1 MELYLNKLFV
11 IINQQR
17 ERKNRK
23 HQTIFLPKPNYST
36 INNLQRYLYNKSITK
51 SPNLKSRKKP
61 KEKIYVPKEK
71 EFIKGMILNNF
82 NVSSLKYT
90 PLNPFMIECFNNLEY
105 LSLKYNLIRNLHFIK
120 YLPNLYYL
128 DASNNPLEDIEIL
141 NIKNVF
147 GYLKL
152 SLESFNEKQILN
164 INGLC
169 CGILELHLYDESLMT
184 IFKNNN
190 PFICLFNDKINYFY
204 DKVLADEDKVTRKA
218 RRYSFKSRK
227 MLIDKFIF
235 GKENKGKQNGNNEN
249 KENNK
254 GKEEK
259 EVIFNEKKLEDNN
272 KNKRRIK
279 RANSIKLKYN
289 FINCYIYGF
298 KPIRTLK
305 EIKESRDIEDKTKNK
320 GLLKIKNF
328 FDEYN
333 DKLITICNNCNT
345 RDRNAKV
352 PVKTK
357 YLKTYKNYL
366 LLEKKKLILLN
377 DIYQEISVF
386 NEDKKSDKFFIYK
399 KEYTN
404 VNPYFDNIEVLQL
417 KDYVKLIDGNPSI
430 ALIVLIVL
438 LFYCIGIISNLMMYT
453 LIKHLLVK
461 YYKYFYLNKLPKFE
475 NENTN
480 YHFLSFYFDNYEN
493 IKEKFNSS
501 DIKDKKTLDILNIL
515 EMKKIIL
522 KSNVLF
528 SQKRC
533 YNNFDIYDQDR
544 FIEQI
549 KLLVLLNIK
558 EEVLI
563 LLNYLYDFIIYD
575 NIEKLLINEGYPNE
589 YSCIIKLKEILEKN
603 KSSLNEA
610 DICERKYQKN
620 QIERLYNKFYFK
632 LYKVE
637 EIKNSKFDFKFN
649 KKKNDAK
656 IITNNE
662 DDDYKNIEDIDD
674 INKYLVINSKN
685 DTEYHRYYQTIT
697 SGQIFKNIK
706 ISNSFKTPPSIKS
719 CANHYNYLNFK
730 KYLNSK
736 AEINNK
742 DISNL
747 TNKLKSRNIRD
758 IINSERITKNK
769 GNTNLLLKISSNLK
783 LLNKNKKL
791 SNTKLLFKNKY
802 NEINNRFK
810 QVSKDS
816 NILMFKTFSNN
827 MAPRATIEKKLSEK
841 EIKVKSYSSNKHK
854 DKINRINNIEDL
866 FDLINEK
873 NKKIYIRNIAK
884 SGSLRNAERI
894 YSKKRKDFFF
904 TLNNDNYINDRGFRR
919 DKKFNSKDGS
929 IITDYNAIPSLN
941 IKKYNQKEMSRIILN
956 YKIKKNKVYSK
967 TIDKNV

>member
-1 MELYLNKLFV
+1 MELYLYKLFV

-17 ERKNRK
+17 ERKNQK
-23 HQTIFLPKPNYST
+23 HLAIFVPKPIYSK
-36 INNLQRYLYNKSITK
+36 INNLQTYLYNKTTNK

-61 KEKIYVPKEK
+61 KERINEPKVK
-71 EFIKGMILNNF
+71 EYIKGMILNKF
-82 NVSSLKYT
+82 NISSLKYT

-120 YLPNLYYL
+120 YLPNLFYL

-169 CGILELHLYDESLMT
+169 CGILELYLYDESLLT

-235 GKENKGKQNGNNEN
+235 GRENNDKQKGNNGNKQNN
-249 KENNK
+249 KE
-254 GKEEK
+254 KEE
-259 EVIFNEKKLEDNN
+259 IFNEKYSKDNN
-272 KNKRRIK
+272 KNKRKIK

-289 FINCYIYGF
+289 FINCYVYGF
-298 KPIRTLK
+298 KPIKTLK

-333 DKLITICNNCNT
+333 GKLITICNNCNT

-352 PVKTK
+352 PVKAK
-357 YLKTYKNYL
+357 YLKTYKIYL

-377 DIYQEISVF
+377 DIYQKLSIF

-399 KEYTN
+399 KEYMN
-404 VNPYFDNIEVLQL
+404 VNPYIDSIEMLQL
-417 KDYVKLIDGNPSI
+417 KDYVKLIDSNPSI

-480 YHFLSFYFDNYEN
+480 YHFLSYYFDNYEN
-493 IKEKFNSS
+493 IKEKFNST
-501 DIKDKKTLDILNIL
+501 DIKDKKTLDILSIL
-515 EMKKIIL
+515 EMKKLIL

-533 YNNFDIYDQDR
+533 YKNFDIYDQDR

-589 YSCIIKLKEILEKN
+589 YSCIVKLKEILEKN
-603 KSSLNEA
+603 KSSLNEI

-637 EIKNSKFDFKFN
+637 EIKNSKFNFKFN
-649 KKKNDAK
+649 KKKNDIK
-656 IITNNE
+656 IITNN
-662 DDDYKNIEDIDD
+662 DNDDYKNIEDIDD
-674 INKYLVINSKN
+674 VNKYLIIYNKN
-685 DTEYHRYYQTIT
+685 DTEHIQYYETIT
-697 SGQIFKNIK
+697 NGQIFKNIK
-706 ISNSFKTPPSIKS
+706 ISNSFKSPPSIKS
-719 CANHYNYLNFK
+719 CANNYYYLNFK
-730 KYLNSK
+730 KYLNEK
-736 AEINNK
+736 NENNNK

-747 TNKLKSRNIRD
+747 TNKLKSKNIKD
-758 IINSERITKNK
+758 IINSEKINKNK
-769 GNTNLLLKISSNLK
+769 NLLLKISNNLK
-783 LLNKNKKL
+783 LNKNKKL

-802 NEINNRFK
+802 NEINKRFK
-810 QVSKDS
+810 KVSKET
-816 NILMFKTFSNN
+816 NTLMLKTFSNN
-827 MAPRATIEKKLSEK
+827 MAKRTDFFEKKLSEK
-841 EIKVKSYSSNKHK
+841 NLNEKSYSSNKHN
-854 DKINRINNIEDL
+854 DKITTINNIEDW
-866 FDLINEK
+866 FDLINER

-884 SGSLRNAERI
+884 SSSLRNAERI

-904 TLNNDNYINDRGFRR
+904 TLNNDNYINDRRFRR
-919 DKKFNSKDGS
+919 DKKFNSKNAN
-929 IITDYNAIPSLN
+929 INPDYNSIPSLN

>member
-1 MELYLNKLFV
+1 MELYLYKLFV

-17 ERKNRK
+17 ERKNQK
-23 HQTIFLPKPNYST
+23 HLAIFVPKPIYSK
-36 INNLQRYLYNKSITK
+36 INNLQTYLYNKTTNK

-61 KEKIYVPKEK
+61 KERINEPKVK
-71 EFIKGMILNNF
+71 EYIKGMILNKF
-82 NVSSLKYT
+82 NISSLKYT

-120 YLPNLYYL
+120 YLPNLFYL

-169 CGILELHLYDESLMT
+169 CGILELYLYDESLLT

-235 GKENKGKQNGNNEN
+235 GRENNDKQKGNNGNKQNK
-249 KENNK
+249 KE
-254 GKEEK
+254 KEE
-259 EVIFNEKKLEDNN
+259 IFNEKYSKDNN
-272 KNKRRIK
+272 KNKRKIK

-289 FINCYIYGF
+289 FINCYVYGF
-298 KPIRTLK
+298 KPIKTLK

-333 DKLITICNNCNT
+333 GKLITICNNCNT

-352 PVKTK
+352 PVKAK
-357 YLKTYKNYL
+357 YLKTYKIYL

-377 DIYQEISVF
+377 DIYQKLSIF

-399 KEYTN
+399 KEYMN
-404 VNPYFDNIEVLQL
+404 VNPYIDSIEMLQL
-417 KDYVKLIDGNPSI
+417 KDYVKLIDSNPSI

-480 YHFLSFYFDNYEN
+480 YHFLSYYFDNYEN
-493 IKEKFNSS
+493 IKEKFNST
-501 DIKDKKTLDILNIL
+501 DIKDKKTLDILSIL
-515 EMKKIIL
+515 EMKKLIL

-533 YNNFDIYDQDR
+533 YKNFDIYDQDR

-589 YSCIIKLKEILEKN
+589 YSCIVKLKEILEKN
-603 KSSLNEA
+603 KSSLNEI

-637 EIKNSKFDFKFN
+637 EIKNSKFNFKFN
-649 KKKNDAK
+649 KKKNDIK
-656 IITNNE
+656 IITNN
-662 DDDYKNIEDIDD
+662 DNDDYKNIEDIDD
-674 INKYLVINSKN
+674 VNKYLIINNKN
-685 DTEYHRYYQTIT
+685 DTEHIQYYETIT
-697 SGQIFKNIK
+697 NGQIFKNIK
-706 ISNSFKTPPSIKS
+706 ISNSFKSPPSIKS
-719 CANHYNYLNFK
+719 CANHYYYLNFK
-730 KYLNSK
+730 KYLNEK
-736 AEINNK
+736 NENNNK

-747 TNKLKSRNIRD
+747 TNKLKSKNIKD
-758 IINSERITKNK
+758 IINSEKITKNK
-769 GNTNLLLKISSNLK
+769 NLLLKISNNLK
-783 LLNKNKKL
+783 LNKNKKL

-802 NEINNRFK
+802 NEINKRFK
-810 QVSKDS
+810 KVSKET
-816 NILMFKTFSNN
+816 NTLMLKTFSNN
-827 MAPRATIEKKLSEK
+827 MAKRTDFFEKKLSEK
-841 EIKVKSYSSNKHK
+841 NLNEKSYSSNKHK
-854 DKINRINNIEDL
+854 DKINTINNIEDW
-866 FDLINEK
+866 FDLINER

-884 SGSLRNAERI
+884 SSSLRNAERI

-904 TLNNDNYINDRGFRR
+904 TLNNDNYINDRRFRR
-919 DKKFNSKDGS
+919 DKKFNSKNAN
-929 IITDYNAIPSLN
+929 INPDYNSIPSLN

>member
-11 IINQQR
+11 IINQRR

-36 INNLQRYLYNKSITK
+36 INNLQTYFYNKSTTK

-71 EFIKGMILNNF
+71 GYIKGMILNKF
-82 NVSSLKYT
+82 NISSLKYT
-90 PLNPFMIECFNNLEY
+90 PLNPFITECFNNLEY

-128 DASNNPLEDIEIL
+128 DASNNPLEDIEIF

-164 INGLC
+164 INGLY
-169 CGILELHLYDESLMT
+169 CGILELYLYDESLMT
-184 IFKNNN
+184 MFKNNN
-190 PFICLFNDKINYFY
+190 PLICLFNGKINYFY
-204 DKVLADEDKVTRKA
+204 DKVLQDEDKVIRKA

-227 MLIDKFIF
+227 KLIDKFIF
-235 GKENKGKQNGNNEN
+235 GRENKGKQKGNNGNEDNN
-249 KENNK
+249 KE
-254 GKEEK
+254 KEE
-259 EVIFNEKKLEDNN
+259 IFNEKKSEVNNNN
-272 KNKRRIK
+272 KNRIK
-279 RANSIKLKYN
+279 RSNSIKLKYN
-289 FINCYIYGF
+289 FINCYVYGF
-298 KPIRTLK
+298 KPIKTLK
-305 EIKESRDIEDKTKNK
+305 EIKESRDIEDKTRNK

-345 RDRNAKV
+345 RDRNSKV

-357 YLKTYKNYL
+357 YLKNYKNYL
-366 LLEKKKLILLN
+366 LLEKNKLILLN
-377 DIYQEISVF
+377 DIYQKISIF

-404 VNPYFDNIEVLQL
+404 VNPYVDNIEILQL

-438 LFYCIGIISNLMMYT
+438 LFYCIGIISNLMMHT

-475 NENTN
+475 NENSN
-480 YHFLSFYFDNYEN
+480 YHFLSYYYNSYEN

-501 DIKDKKTLDILNIL
+501 NIKDKKTLEILNIL

-522 KSNVLF
+522 KSNELF

-533 YNNFDIYDQDR
+533 YKNFDIYDKDR

-549 KLLVLLNIK
+549 KLLVLLNIR

-603 KSSLNEA
+603 KSNLNEV
-610 DICERKYQKN
+610 DICEKKYQKN

-632 LYKVE
+632 LNKVE
-637 EIKNSKFDFKFN
+637 EIKNSKFDFKSN
-649 KKKNDAK
+649 KKKNGAK
-656 IITNNE
+656 FITNSENE
-662 DDDYKNIEDIDD
+662 DYKNIEDIDD
-674 INKYLVINSKN
+674 VYKYLIINSKN
-685 DTEYHRYYQTIT
+685 DTEYIPYYQTIT
-697 SGQIFKNIK
+697 NGQIFKNIK

-719 CANHYNYLNFK
+719 YVNHYNYFNFK
-730 KYLNSK
+730 KFLNSK
-736 AEINNK
+736 AENNNK

-747 TNKLKSRNIRD
+747 TNKMKSRNIRD
-758 IINSERITKNK
+758 IIYSDQVIKNK
-769 GNTNLLLKISSNLK
+769 DNPNLLLRISKNLK
-783 LLNKNKKL
+783 LKKNKKICN
-791 SNTKLLFKNKY
+791 SKLLFKNKY
-802 NEINNRFK
+802 NEINKFK

-816 NILMFKTFSNN
+816 NNLMLKTFSNN
-827 MAPRATIEKKLSEK
+827 MTTRPAAIEKKISEK
-841 EIKVKSYSSNKHK
+841 DLNEKSYSSKKHK
-854 DKINRINNIEDL
+854 DKITRINNIEDL
-866 FDLINEK
+866 FDLINER

-884 SGSLRNAERI
+884 SSSLRNAERI

-904 TLNNDNYINDRGFRR
+904 TLNNDNYINDRG
-919 DKKFNSKDGS
+919 
-929 IITDYNAIPSLN
+929 
-941 IKKYNQKEMSRIILN
+941 
-956 YKIKKNKVYSK
+956 
-967 TIDKNV
+967 

>member
-1 MELYLNKLFV
+1 MELYLYKLFV

-17 ERKNRK
+17 ERKNQK
-23 HQTIFLPKPNYST
+23 HLAIFVPKPIYSK
-36 INNLQRYLYNKSITK
+36 INNLQTYLYNKTTNK

-61 KEKIYVPKEK
+61 KERINEPKVK
-71 EFIKGMILNNF
+71 EYIKGMILNKF
-82 NVSSLKYT
+82 NISSLKYT

-120 YLPNLYYL
+120 YLPNLFYL

-169 CGILELHLYDESLMT
+169 CGILELYLYDESLLT

-235 GKENKGKQNGNNEN
+235 GRENNDKQKGNNGNKQNK
-249 KENNK
+249 KE
-254 GKEEK
+254 KEE
-259 EVIFNEKKLEDNN
+259 IFNEKYSKDNN
-272 KNKRRIK
+272 KNKRKIK

-289 FINCYIYGF
+289 FINCYVYGF
-298 KPIRTLK
+298 KPIKTLK

-333 DKLITICNNCNT
+333 GKLITICNNCNT

-352 PVKTK
+352 PVKAK
-357 YLKTYKNYL
+357 YLKTYKIYL

-377 DIYQEISVF
+377 DIYQKLSIF

-399 KEYTN
+399 KEYMN
-404 VNPYFDNIEVLQL
+404 VNPYIDNIEMLQL
-417 KDYVKLIDGNPSI
+417 KDYVKLIDSNPSI

-480 YHFLSFYFDNYEN
+480 YHFLSYYFDNYEN
-493 IKEKFNSS
+493 IKEKFNST
-501 DIKDKKTLDILNIL
+501 DIKDKKTLDILSIL
-515 EMKKIIL
+515 EMKKLIL

-533 YNNFDIYDQDR
+533 YKNFDIYDQDR

-589 YSCIIKLKEILEKN
+589 YSCIVKLKEILEKN
-603 KSSLNEA
+603 KSSLNEI

-649 KKKNDAK
+649 KKKNDIK
-656 IITNNE
+656 IITNN
-662 DDDYKNIEDIDD
+662 DNDDYKNIEDIDD
-674 INKYLVINSKN
+674 VNKYLIINNKN
-685 DTEYHRYYQTIT
+685 DTEHIQYYETIT
-697 SGQIFKNIK
+697 NGQIFKNIK
-706 ISNSFKTPPSIKS
+706 ISNSFKSPPSIKS
-719 CANHYNYLNFK
+719 CANHYYYLNFK
-730 KYLNSK
+730 KYLNEK
-736 AEINNK
+736 NENNNK

-747 TNKLKSRNIRD
+747 TNKLKSKNIKD
-758 IINSERITKNK
+758 IINSEKITKNK
-769 GNTNLLLKISSNLK
+769 NLLLKISNNLK
-783 LLNKNKKL
+783 LNKNKKL

-802 NEINNRFK
+802 NEINKRFK
-810 QVSKDS
+810 KVSKET
-816 NILMFKTFSNN
+816 NTLMLKTFSNN
-827 MAPRATIEKKLSEK
+827 MAKRTDFFEKKLSEK
-841 EIKVKSYSSNKHK
+841 NLNEKSYSSNKHK
-854 DKINRINNIEDL
+854 DKITTINNIEDW
-866 FDLINEK
+866 FDLINER

-884 SGSLRNAERI
+884 SSSLRNAERI

-904 TLNNDNYINDRGFRR
+904 TLNNDNYINDRRFRR
-919 DKKFNSKDGS
+919 DKKFNSKNAN
-929 IITDYNAIPSLN
+929 INPDYNSIPSLN

>member
-1 MELYLNKLFV
+1 MELYLYKLFV

-17 ERKNRK
+17 ERKNQK
-23 HQTIFLPKPNYST
+23 HLAIFVPKPIYSK
-36 INNLQRYLYNKSITK
+36 INNLQTYLYNKTTNK

-61 KEKIYVPKEK
+61 KERINEPKVK
-71 EFIKGMILNNF
+71 EYIKGMILNKF
-82 NVSSLKYT
+82 NISSLKYT

-120 YLPNLYYL
+120 YLPNLFYL

-169 CGILELHLYDESLMT
+169 CGILELYLYDESLLT

-235 GKENKGKQNGNNEN
+235 GRENNDKQKGNNGNKQNK
-249 KENNK
+249 KE
-254 GKEEK
+254 KEE
-259 EVIFNEKKLEDNN
+259 IFNEKYSKDNN
-272 KNKRRIK
+272 KNKRKIK

-289 FINCYIYGF
+289 FINCYVYGF
-298 KPIRTLK
+298 KPIKTLK

-333 DKLITICNNCNT
+333 GKLITICNNCNT

-352 PVKTK
+352 PVKAK
-357 YLKTYKNYL
+357 YLKTYKIYL

-377 DIYQEISVF
+377 DIYQKLSIF

-399 KEYTN
+399 KEYMN
-404 VNPYFDNIEVLQL
+404 VNPYIDNIEMLQL
-417 KDYVKLIDGNPSI
+417 KDYVKLIDSNPSI

-480 YHFLSFYFDNYEN
+480 YHFLSYYFDNYEN
-493 IKEKFNSS
+493 IKEKFNST
-501 DIKDKKTLDILNIL
+501 DIKDKKTLDILSIL
-515 EMKKIIL
+515 EMKKLIL

-533 YNNFDIYDQDR
+533 YKNFDIYDQDR

-589 YSCIIKLKEILEKN
+589 YSCIVKLKEILEKN
-603 KSSLNEA
+603 KSSLNEI

-649 KKKNDAK
+649 KKKNDIK
-656 IITNNE
+656 IITNN
-662 DDDYKNIEDIDD
+662 DNDDYKNIEDIDD
-674 INKYLVINSKN
+674 VNKYLIINNKN
-685 DTEYHRYYQTIT
+685 DTEHIQYYETIT
-697 SGQIFKNIK
+697 NGQIFKNIK
-706 ISNSFKTPPSIKS
+706 ISNSFKSPPSIKS
-719 CANHYNYLNFK
+719 CANHYYYLNFK
-730 KYLNSK
+730 KYLNEK
-736 AEINNK
+736 NENNNK

-747 TNKLKSRNIRD
+747 TNKLKSKNIKD
-758 IINSERITKNK
+758 IINSEKITKNK
-769 GNTNLLLKISSNLK
+769 NLLLKISNNLK
-783 LLNKNKKL
+783 LNKNKKL

-802 NEINNRFK
+802 NEINKRFK
-810 QVSKDS
+810 KVSKET
-816 NILMFKTFSNN
+816 NTLMLKTFSNN
-827 MAPRATIEKKLSEK
+827 MAKRTDFFEKKLSEK
-841 EIKVKSYSSNKHK
+841 NLNEKSYSSNKHK
-854 DKINRINNIEDL
+854 DKITTINNIEDW
-866 FDLINEK
+866 FDLINER

-884 SGSLRNAERI
+884 SSSLRNAERI

-904 TLNNDNYINDRGFRR
+904 TLNNDNYINDRRFRR
-919 DKKFNSKDGS
+919 DKKFNSKNAN
-929 IITDYNAIPSLN
+929 INADYNSIPSLN

>member
-1 MELYLNKLFV
+1 MELYLYKLFV

-17 ERKNRK
+17 ERKNQK
-23 HQTIFLPKPNYST
+23 HLAIFVPKPIYSK
-36 INNLQRYLYNKSITK
+36 INNLQTYLYNKTTNK

-61 KEKIYVPKEK
+61 KERINEPKVK
-71 EFIKGMILNNF
+71 EYIKGMILNKF
-82 NVSSLKYT
+82 NISSLKYT

-120 YLPNLYYL
+120 YLPNLFYL

-169 CGILELHLYDESLMT
+169 CGILELYLYDESLLT

-235 GKENKGKQNGNNEN
+235 GRENNDKQKGNNGNKQNK
-249 KENNK
+249 KE
-254 GKEEK
+254 KEE
-259 EVIFNEKKLEDNN
+259 IFNEKYSKDNN
-272 KNKRRIK
+272 KNKRKIK

-289 FINCYIYGF
+289 FINCYVYGF
-298 KPIRTLK
+298 KPIKTLK

-333 DKLITICNNCNT
+333 GKLITICNNCNT

-352 PVKTK
+352 PVKAK
-357 YLKTYKNYL
+357 YLKTYKIYL

-377 DIYQEISVF
+377 DIYQKLSIF

-399 KEYTN
+399 KEYMN
-404 VNPYFDNIEVLQL
+404 VNPYIDSIEMLQL
-417 KDYVKLIDGNPSI
+417 KDYVKLIDSNPSI

-480 YHFLSFYFDNYEN
+480 YHFLSYYFDNYEN
-493 IKEKFNSS
+493 IKEKFNST
-501 DIKDKKTLDILNIL
+501 DIKDKKTLDILSIL
-515 EMKKIIL
+515 EMKKLIL

-533 YNNFDIYDQDR
+533 YKNFDIYDQDR

-589 YSCIIKLKEILEKN
+589 YSCLVKLKEILEKN
-603 KSSLNEA
+603 KSSLNEI

-649 KKKNDAK
+649 KKKNDIK
-656 IITNNE
+656 IITNN
-662 DDDYKNIEDIDD
+662 DNDDYKNIEDIDD
-674 INKYLVINSKN
+674 VNKYLIINNKN
-685 DTEYHRYYQTIT
+685 DTEHIQYYETIT
-697 SGQIFKNIK
+697 NGQIFKNIK
-706 ISNSFKTPPSIKS
+706 ISNSFKSPPSIKS
-719 CANHYNYLNFK
+719 CANNYYYLNFK
-730 KYLNSK
+730 KYLNEK
-736 AEINNK
+736 NENNNK

-747 TNKLKSRNIRD
+747 TNKLKSKNIKD
-758 IINSERITKNK
+758 IINSEKITKNK
-769 GNTNLLLKISSNLK
+769 NLLLKISNNLK
-783 LLNKNKKL
+783 LNKNKKL

-802 NEINNRFK
+802 NEINKRFK
-810 QVSKDS
+810 KVSKET
-816 NILMFKTFSNN
+816 NTLMLKTFSNN
-827 MAPRATIEKKLSEK
+827 MAKRTDFFEKKLSEK
-841 EIKVKSYSSNKHK
+841 NLNEKSYSSNKHK
-854 DKINRINNIEDL
+854 DKITTINNIEDW
-866 FDLINEK
+866 FDLINER

-884 SGSLRNAERI
+884 SSSLRNAERI

-904 TLNNDNYINDRGFRR
+904 TLNNDNYINDRRFRR
-919 DKKFNSKDGS
+919 DKKFNSKNAN
-929 IITDYNAIPSLN
+929 INADYNSIPSLN

-956 YKIKKNKVYSK
+956 YKIKKNKVYSE

>member
-1 MELYLNKLFV
+1 MELYLYKLFV

-17 ERKNRK
+17 ERKNQK
-23 HQTIFLPKPNYST
+23 HLAIFVPKPIYSK
-36 INNLQRYLYNKSITK
+36 INNLQTYLYNKTTNK

-61 KEKIYVPKEK
+61 KERINEPKVK
-71 EFIKGMILNNF
+71 EYIKGMILNKF
-82 NVSSLKYT
+82 NISSLKYT

-120 YLPNLYYL
+120 YLPNLFYL

-169 CGILELHLYDESLMT
+169 CGILELYLYDESLLT

-235 GKENKGKQNGNNEN
+235 GRENNDKQKGNNGNKQNK
-249 KENNK
+249 KE
-254 GKEEK
+254 KEE
-259 EVIFNEKKLEDNN
+259 IFNEKYSKDNN
-272 KNKRRIK
+272 KNKRKIK

-289 FINCYIYGF
+289 FINCYVYGF
-298 KPIRTLK
+298 KPIKTLK

-320 GLLKIKNF
+320 GLVKIKNF

-333 DKLITICNNCNT
+333 GKLITICNNCNT

-352 PVKTK
+352 PVKAK
-357 YLKTYKNYL
+357 YLKTYKIYL

-377 DIYQEISVF
+377 DIYQKISVF

-399 KEYTN
+399 KEYMN
-404 VNPYFDNIEVLQL
+404 VNPYIDNIEMLQL
-417 KDYVKLIDGNPSI
+417 KDYVKLIDSNPSI

-480 YHFLSFYFDNYEN
+480 YHFLSYYFDNYEN
-493 IKEKFNSS
+493 IKEKFNST
-501 DIKDKKTLDILNIL
+501 DIKDKKTLDILSIL
-515 EMKKIIL
+515 EMKKLIL

-533 YNNFDIYDQDR
+533 YKNFDIYDQDR

-589 YSCIIKLKEILEKN
+589 YSCIVKLKEILEKN
-603 KSSLNEA
+603 KSSLNEI

-649 KKKNDAK
+649 KKKNDIK
-656 IITNNE
+656 IITNN
-662 DDDYKNIEDIDD
+662 DNDDYKNIEDIDD
-674 INKYLVINSKN
+674 VNKYLIINNKN
-685 DTEYHRYYQTIT
+685 DTEHIQYYETIT
-697 SGQIFKNIK
+697 NGQIFKNIK
-706 ISNSFKTPPSIKS
+706 ISNSFKSPPSIKS
-719 CANHYNYLNFK
+719 CANHYYYLNFK
-730 KYLNSK
+730 KYLNEK
-736 AEINNK
+736 NENNNK

-747 TNKLKSRNIRD
+747 TNKLKSKNIKD
-758 IINSERITKNK
+758 IINSEKITKNK
-769 GNTNLLLKISSNLK
+769 NLLLKISNNLK
-783 LLNKNKKL
+783 LNKNKKL

-802 NEINNRFK
+802 NEINKRFK
-810 QVSKDS
+810 KVSKET
-816 NILMFKTFSNN
+816 NTLMLKTFSNN
-827 MAPRATIEKKLSEK
+827 MAKRTDFFEKKLSEK
-841 EIKVKSYSSNKHK
+841 NLNEKSYSSNKHK
-854 DKINRINNIEDL
+854 DKITTINNIEDW
-866 FDLINEK
+866 FDLINER

-884 SGSLRNAERI
+884 SSSLRNAERI

-904 TLNNDNYINDRGFRR
+904 TLNNDNYINDRRFRR
-919 DKKFNSKDGS
+919 DKKFNSKNAN
-929 IITDYNAIPSLN
+929 INADYNSIPSLN

>member
-1 MELYLNKLFV
+1 MELYLYKLFV

-17 ERKNRK
+17 ERKNQK
-23 HQTIFLPKPNYST
+23 HLAIFVPKPIYSK
-36 INNLQRYLYNKSITK
+36 INNLQTYLYNKTTNK

-61 KEKIYVPKEK
+61 KERINEPKVK
-71 EFIKGMILNNF
+71 EYIKGMILNKF
-82 NVSSLKYT
+82 NISSLKYT

-120 YLPNLYYL
+120 YLPNLFYL

-169 CGILELHLYDESLMT
+169 CGILELYLYDESLLT

-235 GKENKGKQNGNNEN
+235 GRENNDKQKGNNGNKQNK
-249 KENNK
+249 KE
-254 GKEEK
+254 KEE
-259 EVIFNEKKLEDNN
+259 IFNEKYSKDNN
-272 KNKRRIK
+272 KNKRKIK

-289 FINCYIYGF
+289 FINCYVYGF
-298 KPIRTLK
+298 KPIKTLK

-333 DKLITICNNCNT
+333 GKLITICNNCNT

-352 PVKTK
+352 PVKAK
-357 YLKTYKNYL
+357 YLKTYKIYL

-377 DIYQEISVF
+377 DIYQKLSIF

-399 KEYTN
+399 KEYMN
-404 VNPYFDNIEVLQL
+404 VNPYIDSIEMLQL
-417 KDYVKLIDGNPSI
+417 KDYVKLIDSNPSI

-480 YHFLSFYFDNYEN
+480 YHFLSYYFDNYEN
-493 IKEKFNSS
+493 IKEKFNST

-515 EMKKIIL
+515 EMKKLIL

-533 YNNFDIYDQDR
+533 YKNFDIYDQDR

-589 YSCIIKLKEILEKN
+589 YSCIVKLKEILEKN
-603 KSSLNEA
+603 KSSLNEI

-637 EIKNSKFDFKFN
+637 EIKNSKFNFKFN
-649 KKKNDAK
+649 KKKNDIK
-656 IITNNE
+656 IITNN
-662 DDDYKNIEDIDD
+662 DNDDYKNIEDIDD
-674 INKYLVINSKN
+674 VNKYLIINNKN
-685 DTEYHRYYQTIT
+685 DTEHIQYYETIT
-697 SGQIFKNIK
+697 NGQIFKNIK
-706 ISNSFKTPPSIKS
+706 ISNSFKSPPSIKS
-719 CANHYNYLNFK
+719 CANHYYYLNFK
-730 KYLNSK
+730 KYLNEK
-736 AEINNK
+736 NENNNK

-747 TNKLKSRNIRD
+747 TNKLKSKNIKD
-758 IINSERITKNK
+758 IINSEKITKNK
-769 GNTNLLLKISSNLK
+769 NLLLKISNNLK
-783 LLNKNKKL
+783 LNKNKKL

-802 NEINNRFK
+802 NEINKRFK
-810 QVSKDS
+810 KVSKET
-816 NILMFKTFSNN
+816 NTLMLKTFSNN
-827 MAPRATIEKKLSEK
+827 MAKRTDFFEKKLSEK
-841 EIKVKSYSSNKHK
+841 NLNEKSYSSNKHK
-854 DKINRINNIEDL
+854 DKINTINNIEDW
-866 FDLINEK
+866 FDLINER

-884 SGSLRNAERI
+884 SSSLRNAERI

-904 TLNNDNYINDRGFRR
+904 TLNNDNYINDRRFRR
-919 DKKFNSKDGS
+919 DKKFNSKNAN
-929 IITDYNAIPSLN
+929 INPDYNSIPSLN

>member
-1 MELYLNKLFV
+1 MELYLYKLFV

-17 ERKNRK
+17 ERKNQK
-23 HQTIFLPKPNYST
+23 HLAIFVPKPIYSK
-36 INNLQRYLYNKSITK
+36 INNLQTYLYNKTTNK

-61 KEKIYVPKEK
+61 KERINEPKVK
-71 EFIKGMILNNF
+71 EYIKGMILNKF
-82 NVSSLKYT
+82 NISSLKYT

-120 YLPNLYYL
+120 YLPNLFYL

-169 CGILELHLYDESLMT
+169 CGILELYLYDESLLT

-235 GKENKGKQNGNNEN
+235 GRENNDKQKGNNGNKQNK
-249 KENNK
+249 KE
-254 GKEEK
+254 KEE
-259 EVIFNEKKLEDNN
+259 IFNEKYSKDNN
-272 KNKRRIK
+272 KNKRKIK

-289 FINCYIYGF
+289 FINCYVYGF
-298 KPIRTLK
+298 KPIKTLK

-333 DKLITICNNCNT
+333 GKLITICNNCNT

-352 PVKTK
+352 PVKAK
-357 YLKTYKNYL
+357 YLKTYKIYL

-377 DIYQEISVF
+377 DIYQKLSIF

-399 KEYTN
+399 KEYMN
-404 VNPYFDNIEVLQL
+404 VNPYIDSIEMLQL
-417 KDYVKLIDGNPSI
+417 KDYVKLIDSNPSI

-480 YHFLSFYFDNYEN
+480 YHFLSYYFDNYEN
-493 IKEKFNSS
+493 IKEKFNST

-515 EMKKIIL
+515 EMKKLIL

-533 YNNFDIYDQDR
+533 YKNFDIYDQDR

-589 YSCIIKLKEILEKN
+589 YSCLVKLKEILEKN
-603 KSSLNEA
+603 KSSLNEI

-649 KKKNDAK
+649 KKKNDIK
-656 IITNNE
+656 IITNN
-662 DDDYKNIEDIDD
+662 DNDDYKNIEDIDD
-674 INKYLVINSKN
+674 VNKYLIINNKN
-685 DTEYHRYYQTIT
+685 DTEHIQYYETIT
-697 SGQIFKNIK
+697 NGQIFKNIK
-706 ISNSFKTPPSIKS
+706 ISNSFKSPPSIKS
-719 CANHYNYLNFK
+719 CANHYYYLNFK
-730 KYLNSK
+730 KYLNEK
-736 AEINNK
+736 NENNNK

-747 TNKLKSRNIRD
+747 TNKLKSKNIKD
-758 IINSERITKNK
+758 IINSEKITKNK
-769 GNTNLLLKISSNLK
+769 NLLLKISNNLK
-783 LLNKNKKL
+783 LNKNKKL

-802 NEINNRFK
+802 NEINKRFK
-810 QVSKDS
+810 KVSKET
-816 NILMFKTFSNN
+816 NTLMLKTFSNN
-827 MAPRATIEKKLSEK
+827 MAKRTDFFEKKLSEK
-841 EIKVKSYSSNKHK
+841 NLNEKSYSSNKHK
-854 DKINRINNIEDL
+854 DKITTINNIEDW
-866 FDLINEK
+866 FDLINER

-884 SGSLRNAERI
+884 SSSLRNAERI

-904 TLNNDNYINDRGFRR
+904 TLNNDNYINDRRFRR
-919 DKKFNSKDGS
+919 DKKFNSKNAN
-929 IITDYNAIPSLN
+929 INADYNSIPSLN

>member
-1 MELYLNKLFV
+1 MELYLYKLFV

-17 ERKNRK
+17 ERKNQK
-23 HQTIFLPKPNYST
+23 HLAIFVPKPIYSK
-36 INNLQRYLYNKSITK
+36 INNLQTYLYNKTTNK

-61 KEKIYVPKEK
+61 KERINEPKVK
-71 EFIKGMILNNF
+71 EYIKGMILNKF
-82 NVSSLKYT
+82 NISSLKYT

-120 YLPNLYYL
+120 YLPNLFYL

-169 CGILELHLYDESLMT
+169 CGILELYLYDESLLT

-235 GKENKGKQNGNNEN
+235 GRENNDKQKGNNGNKQNK
-249 KENNK
+249 KE
-254 GKEEK
+254 KEE
-259 EVIFNEKKLEDNN
+259 IFNEKYSKDNN
-272 KNKRRIK
+272 KNKRKIK

-289 FINCYIYGF
+289 FINCYVYGF
-298 KPIRTLK
+298 KPIKTLK

-333 DKLITICNNCNT
+333 GKLITICNNCNT

-352 PVKTK
+352 PVKAK
-357 YLKTYKNYL
+357 YLKTYKIYL

-377 DIYQEISVF
+377 DIYQKLSIF

-399 KEYTN
+399 KEYMN
-404 VNPYFDNIEVLQL
+404 VNPYIDSIEMLQL
-417 KDYVKLIDGNPSI
+417 KDYVKLIDSNPSI

-480 YHFLSFYFDNYEN
+480 YHFLSYYFDNYEN
-493 IKEKFNSS
+493 IKEKFNST

-515 EMKKIIL
+515 EMKKLIL

-533 YNNFDIYDQDR
+533 YKNFDIYDQDR

-589 YSCIIKLKEILEKN
+589 YSCIVKLKEILEKN
-603 KSSLNEA
+603 KSSLNEI

-649 KKKNDAK
+649 KKKNDIK
-656 IITNNE
+656 IITNN
-662 DDDYKNIEDIDD
+662 DNDDYKNIEDIDD
-674 INKYLVINSKN
+674 VNKYLIINNKN
-685 DTEYHRYYQTIT
+685 DTEHIQYYETIT
-697 SGQIFKNIK
+697 NGQIFKNIK
-706 ISNSFKTPPSIKS
+706 ISNSFKSPPSIKS
-719 CANHYNYLNFK
+719 CANHYYYLNFK
-730 KYLNSK
+730 KYLNEK
-736 AEINNK
+736 NENNNK

-747 TNKLKSRNIRD
+747 TNKLKSKNIKD
-758 IINSERITKNK
+758 IINSEKITKNK
-769 GNTNLLLKISSNLK
+769 NLLLKISNNLK
-783 LLNKNKKL
+783 LNKNKKL

-802 NEINNRFK
+802 NEINKRFK
-810 QVSKDS
+810 KVSKET
-816 NILMFKTFSNN
+816 NTLMLKTFSNN
-827 MAPRATIEKKLSEK
+827 MAKRTDFFEKKLSEK
-841 EIKVKSYSSNKHK
+841 NLNEKSYSSNKHK
-854 DKINRINNIEDL
+854 DKITTINNIEDW
-866 FDLINEK
+866 FDLINER

-884 SGSLRNAERI
+884 SSSLRNAERI

-904 TLNNDNYINDRGFRR
+904 TLNNDNYINDRRFRR
-919 DKKFNSKDGS
+919 DKKFNSKNAN
-929 IITDYNAIPSLN
+929 INADYNSIPSLN

>member
-1 MELYLNKLFV
+1 MELYLYKLFV

-17 ERKNRK
+17 ERKNQK
-23 HQTIFLPKPNYST
+23 HLAIFVPKPIYSK
-36 INNLQRYLYNKSITK
+36 INNLQTYLYNKTTNK

-61 KEKIYVPKEK
+61 KERINEPKVK
-71 EFIKGMILNNF
+71 EYIKGMILNKF
-82 NVSSLKYT
+82 NISSLKYT

-120 YLPNLYYL
+120 YLPNLFYL

-169 CGILELHLYDESLMT
+169 CGILELYLYDESLLT

-235 GKENKGKQNGNNEN
+235 GRENNDKQKGNNGNKQNK
-249 KENNK
+249 KE
-254 GKEEK
+254 KEE
-259 EVIFNEKKLEDNN
+259 IFNEKYSKDNN
-272 KNKRRIK
+272 KNKRKIK

-289 FINCYIYGF
+289 FINCYVYGF
-298 KPIRTLK
+298 KPIKTLK

-333 DKLITICNNCNT
+333 GKLITICNNCNT

-352 PVKTK
+352 PVKAK
-357 YLKTYKNYL
+357 YLKTYKIYL

-377 DIYQEISVF
+377 DIYQKLSIF

-399 KEYTN
+399 KEYMN
-404 VNPYFDNIEVLQL
+404 VNPYIDSIEMLQL
-417 KDYVKLIDGNPSI
+417 KDYVKLIDSNPSI

-480 YHFLSFYFDNYEN
+480 YHFLSYYFDNYEN
-493 IKEKFNSS
+493 IKEKFNST

-515 EMKKIIL
+515 EMKKLIL

-533 YNNFDIYDQDR
+533 YKNFDIYDQDR

-589 YSCIIKLKEILEKN
+589 YSCIVKLKEILEKN
-603 KSSLNEA
+603 KSSLNEI

-649 KKKNDAK
+649 KKKNDIK
-656 IITNNE
+656 IITNN
-662 DDDYKNIEDIDD
+662 DNDDYKNIEDIDD
-674 INKYLVINSKN
+674 VNKYLIINNKN
-685 DTEYHRYYQTIT
+685 DTEHIQYYETIT
-697 SGQIFKNIK
+697 NGQIFKNIK
-706 ISNSFKTPPSIKS
+706 ISNSFKSPPSIKS
-719 CANHYNYLNFK
+719 CANNYYYLNFK
-730 KYLNSK
+730 KYLNEK
-736 AEINNK
+736 NENNNK

-747 TNKLKSRNIRD
+747 TNKLKSKNIKD
-758 IINSERITKNK
+758 IINSEKITKNK
-769 GNTNLLLKISSNLK
+769 NLLLKISNNLK
-783 LLNKNKKL
+783 LNKNKKL

-802 NEINNRFK
+802 NEINKRFK
-810 QVSKDS
+810 KVSKET
-816 NILMFKTFSNN
+816 NTLMLKTFSNN
-827 MAPRATIEKKLSEK
+827 MAKRTDFFEKKLSEK
-841 EIKVKSYSSNKHK
+841 NLNEKSYSSNKHK
-854 DKINRINNIEDL
+854 DKITTINNIEDW
-866 FDLINEK
+866 FDLINER

-884 SGSLRNAERI
+884 SSSLRNAERI

-904 TLNNDNYINDRGFRR
+904 TLNNDNYINDRRFRR
-919 DKKFNSKDGS
+919 DKKFNSKNAN
-929 IITDYNAIPSLN
+929 INPDYNSIPSLN

>member
-1 MELYLNKLFV
+1 MELYLYKLFV

-17 ERKNRK
+17 ERKNQK
-23 HQTIFLPKPNYST
+23 HLAIFVPKPIYSK
-36 INNLQRYLYNKSITK
+36 INNLQTYLYNKTTNK

-61 KEKIYVPKEK
+61 KERINEPKVK
-71 EFIKGMILNNF
+71 EYIKGMILNKF
-82 NVSSLKYT
+82 NISSLKYT

-120 YLPNLYYL
+120 YLPNLFYL

-169 CGILELHLYDESLMT
+169 CGILELYLYDESLLT

-235 GKENKGKQNGNNEN
+235 GRENNDKQKGNNGNKQNK
-249 KENNK
+249 KE
-254 GKEEK
+254 KEE
-259 EVIFNEKKLEDNN
+259 IFNEKYSKDNN
-272 KNKRRIK
+272 KNKRKIK

-289 FINCYIYGF
+289 FINCYVYGF
-298 KPIRTLK
+298 KPIKTLK

-333 DKLITICNNCNT
+333 GKLITICNNCNT

-352 PVKTK
+352 PVKAK
-357 YLKTYKNYL
+357 YLKTYKIYL

-377 DIYQEISVF
+377 DIYQKLSIF

-399 KEYTN
+399 KEYMN
-404 VNPYFDNIEVLQL
+404 VNPYIDSIEMLQL
-417 KDYVKLIDGNPSI
+417 KDYVKLIDSNPSI

-480 YHFLSFYFDNYEN
+480 YHFLSYYFDNYEN
-493 IKEKFNSS
+493 IKEKFNST

-515 EMKKIIL
+515 EMKKLIL

-533 YNNFDIYDQDR
+533 YKNFDIYDQDR

-589 YSCIIKLKEILEKN
+589 YSCIVKLKEILEKN
-603 KSSLNEA
+603 KSSLNEI

-637 EIKNSKFDFKFN
+637 EIKNSKFNFKFN
-649 KKKNDAK
+649 KKKNDIK
-656 IITNNE
+656 IITNN
-662 DDDYKNIEDIDD
+662 DNDDYKNIEDIDD
-674 INKYLVINSKN
+674 VNKYLIINNKN
-685 DTEYHRYYQTIT
+685 DTEHIQYYETIT
-697 SGQIFKNIK
+697 NGQIFKNIK
-706 ISNSFKTPPSIKS
+706 ISNSFKSPPSIKS
-719 CANHYNYLNFK
+719 SANNYYYLNFK
-730 KYLNSK
+730 KYLNEK
-736 AEINNK
+736 NENNNK

-747 TNKLKSRNIRD
+747 TNKLKSKNIKD
-758 IINSERITKNK
+758 IINSEKITKNK
-769 GNTNLLLKISSNLK
+769 NLLLKISNNLK
-783 LLNKNKKL
+783 LNKNKKL

-802 NEINNRFK
+802 NEINKRFK
-810 QVSKDS
+810 KVSKET
-816 NILMFKTFSNN
+816 NTLMLKTFSNN
-827 MAPRATIEKKLSEK
+827 MAKRTDFFEKKLSEK
-841 EIKVKSYSSNKHK
+841 NLNEKSYSSNKHK
-854 DKINRINNIEDL
+854 DKINTINNIEDW
-866 FDLINEK
+866 FDLINER

-884 SGSLRNAERI
+884 SSSLRNAERI

-904 TLNNDNYINDRGFRR
+904 TLNNDNYINDRRFRR
-919 DKKFNSKDGS
+919 DKKFNSKNAN
-929 IITDYNAIPSLN
+929 INPDYNSIPSLN

>member
-1 MELYLNKLFV
+1 MELYLYKLFV

-17 ERKNRK
+17 ERKNQK
-23 HQTIFLPKPNYST
+23 HLAIFVPKPIYSK
-36 INNLQRYLYNKSITK
+36 INNLQTYLYNKTTNK

-61 KEKIYVPKEK
+61 KERINEPKVK
-71 EFIKGMILNNF
+71 EYIKGMILNKF
-82 NVSSLKYT
+82 NISSLKYT

-120 YLPNLYYL
+120 YLPNLFYL

-169 CGILELHLYDESLMT
+169 CGILELYLYDESLLT

-235 GKENKGKQNGNNEN
+235 GRENNDKQKGNNGNKQNK
-249 KENNK
+249 KE
-254 GKEEK
+254 KEE
-259 EVIFNEKKLEDNN
+259 IFNEKYSKDNN
-272 KNKRRIK
+272 KNKRKIK

-289 FINCYIYGF
+289 FINCYVYGF
-298 KPIRTLK
+298 KPIKTLK

-333 DKLITICNNCNT
+333 GKLITICNNCNT

-352 PVKTK
+352 PVKAK
-357 YLKTYKNYL
+357 YLKTYKIYL

-377 DIYQEISVF
+377 DIYQKLSVF

-399 KEYTN
+399 KEYMN
-404 VNPYFDNIEVLQL
+404 VNPYIDSIEMLQL
-417 KDYVKLIDGNPSI
+417 KDYVKLIDSNPSI

-480 YHFLSFYFDNYEN
+480 YHFLSYYFDNYEN
-493 IKEKFNSS
+493 IKEKFNST
-501 DIKDKKTLDILNIL
+501 DIKDKKTLDILSIL
-515 EMKKIIL
+515 EMKKLIL

-533 YNNFDIYDQDR
+533 YKNFDIYDQDR

-589 YSCIIKLKEILEKN
+589 YSCLVKLKEILEKN
-603 KSSLNEA
+603 KSSLNEI

-649 KKKNDAK
+649 KKKNDIK
-656 IITNNE
+656 IITNN
-662 DDDYKNIEDIDD
+662 DNDDYKNIEDIDD
-674 INKYLVINSKN
+674 VNKYLIINNKN
-685 DTEYHRYYQTIT
+685 DTEHIQYYETIT
-697 SGQIFKNIK
+697 NGQIFKNIK
-706 ISNSFKTPPSIKS
+706 ISNSFKSPPSIKS
-719 CANHYNYLNFK
+719 CANNYYYLNFK
-730 KYLNSK
+730 KYLNEK
-736 AEINNK
+736 NENNNK

-747 TNKLKSRNIRD
+747 TNKLKSKNIKD
-758 IINSERITKNK
+758 IINSEKITKNK
-769 GNTNLLLKISSNLK
+769 NLLLKISNNLK
-783 LLNKNKKL
+783 LNKNKKL

-802 NEINNRFK
+802 NEINKRFK
-810 QVSKDS
+810 KVSKET
-816 NILMFKTFSNN
+816 NTLMLKTFSNN
-827 MAPRATIEKKLSEK
+827 MAKRTDFFEKKLSEK
-841 EIKVKSYSSNKHK
+841 NLNEKSYSSNKHK
-854 DKINRINNIEDL
+854 DKITTINNIEDW
-866 FDLINEK
+866 FDLINER

-884 SGSLRNAERI
+884 SSSLRNAERI

-904 TLNNDNYINDRGFRR
+904 TLNNDNYINDRRFRR
-919 DKKFNSKDGS
+919 DKKFNSKNAN
-929 IITDYNAIPSLN
+929 INADYNSIPSLN

>member
-1 MELYLNKLFV
+1 MELYLYKLFV

-17 ERKNRK
+17 ERKNQK
-23 HQTIFLPKPNYST
+23 HLAIFVPKPIYSK
-36 INNLQRYLYNKSITK
+36 INNLQTYLYNKTTNK

-61 KEKIYVPKEK
+61 KERINEPKVK
-71 EFIKGMILNNF
+71 EYIKGMILNKF
-82 NVSSLKYT
+82 NISSLKYT

-120 YLPNLYYL
+120 YLPNLFYL

-169 CGILELHLYDESLMT
+169 CGILELYLYDESLLT

-235 GKENKGKQNGNNEN
+235 GRENNDKQKGNNGNKQNK
-249 KENNK
+249 KE
-254 GKEEK
+254 KEE
-259 EVIFNEKKLEDNN
+259 IFNEKYSKDNN
-272 KNKRRIK
+272 KNKRKIK

-289 FINCYIYGF
+289 FINCYVYGF
-298 KPIRTLK
+298 KPIKTLK

-333 DKLITICNNCNT
+333 GKLITICNNCNT

-352 PVKTK
+352 PVKAK
-357 YLKTYKNYL
+357 YLKTYKIYL

-377 DIYQEISVF
+377 DIYQKLSIF

-399 KEYTN
+399 KEYMN
-404 VNPYFDNIEVLQL
+404 VNPYIDSIEMLQL
-417 KDYVKLIDGNPSI
+417 KDYVKLIDSNPSI

-480 YHFLSFYFDNYEN
+480 YHFLSYYFDNYEN
-493 IKEKFNSS
+493 IKEKFNST
-501 DIKDKKTLDILNIL
+501 DIKDKKTLDILSIL
-515 EMKKIIL
+515 EMKKLIL

-533 YNNFDIYDQDR
+533 YKNFDIYDQDR

-589 YSCIIKLKEILEKN
+589 YSCIVKLKEILEKN
-603 KSSLNEA
+603 KSSLNEI

-649 KKKNDAK
+649 KKKNDIK
-656 IITNNE
+656 IITNN
-662 DDDYKNIEDIDD
+662 DNDDYKNIEDIDD
-674 INKYLVINSKN
+674 VNKYLIINNKN
-685 DTEYHRYYQTIT
+685 DTEHIQYYETIT
-697 SGQIFKNIK
+697 NGQIFKNIK
-706 ISNSFKTPPSIKS
+706 ISNSFKSPPSIKS
-719 CANHYNYLNFK
+719 CANNYYYLNFK
-730 KYLNSK
+730 KYLNEK
-736 AEINNK
+736 NENNNK

-747 TNKLKSRNIRD
+747 TNKLKSKNIKD
-758 IINSERITKNK
+758 IINSEKITKNK
-769 GNTNLLLKISSNLK
+769 NLLLKISNNLK
-783 LLNKNKKL
+783 LNKNKKL

-802 NEINNRFK
+802 NEINKRFK
-810 QVSKDS
+810 KVSKET
-816 NILMFKTFSNN
+816 NTLMLKTFSNN
-827 MAPRATIEKKLSEK
+827 MAKRTDFFEKKLSEK
-841 EIKVKSYSSNKHK
+841 NLNEKSYSSNKHK
-854 DKINRINNIEDL
+854 DKITTINNIEDW
-866 FDLINEK
+866 FDLINER

-884 SGSLRNAERI
+884 SSSLRNAERI

-904 TLNNDNYINDRGFRR
+904 TLNNDNYINDRRFRR
-919 DKKFNSKDGS
+919 DKKFNSKNAN
-929 IITDYNAIPSLN
+929 INPDYNSIPSLN

>member
-1 MELYLNKLFV
+1 MELYLYKLFV

-17 ERKNRK
+17 ERKNQK
-23 HQTIFLPKPNYST
+23 HLAIFVPKPIYSK
-36 INNLQRYLYNKSITK
+36 INNLQTYLYNKTTNK

-61 KEKIYVPKEK
+61 KERINEPKVK
-71 EFIKGMILNNF
+71 EYIKGMILNKF
-82 NVSSLKYT
+82 NISSLKYT

-120 YLPNLYYL
+120 YLPNLFYL

-169 CGILELHLYDESLMT
+169 CGILELYLYDESLLT

-235 GKENKGKQNGNNEN
+235 GRENNDKQKGNNGNKQNK
-249 KENNK
+249 KE
-254 GKEEK
+254 KEE
-259 EVIFNEKKLEDNN
+259 IFNEKYSKDNN
-272 KNKRRIK
+272 KNKRKIK

-289 FINCYIYGF
+289 FINCYVYGF
-298 KPIRTLK
+298 KPIKTLK

-333 DKLITICNNCNT
+333 GKLITICNNCNT

-352 PVKTK
+352 PVKAK
-357 YLKTYKNYL
+357 YLKTYKIYL

-377 DIYQEISVF
+377 DIYQKLSIF

-399 KEYTN
+399 KEYMN
-404 VNPYFDNIEVLQL
+404 VNPYIDSIEMLQL
-417 KDYVKLIDGNPSI
+417 KDYVKLIDSNPSI

-480 YHFLSFYFDNYEN
+480 YHFLSYYFDNYEN
-493 IKEKFNSS
+493 IKEKFNST
-501 DIKDKKTLDILNIL
+501 DIKDKKTLDILSIL
-515 EMKKIIL
+515 EMKKLIL

-533 YNNFDIYDQDR
+533 YKNFDIYDQDR

-589 YSCIIKLKEILEKN
+589 YSCIVKLKEILEKN
-603 KSSLNEA
+603 KSSLNEI

-637 EIKNSKFDFKFN
+637 EIKNSKFNFKFN
-649 KKKNDAK
+649 KKKNDIK
-656 IITNNE
+656 IITNN
-662 DDDYKNIEDIDD
+662 DNDDYKNIEDIDD
-674 INKYLVINSKN
+674 VNKYLIINNKN
-685 DTEYHRYYQTIT
+685 DTEHIQYYETIT
-697 SGQIFKNIK
+697 NGQIFKNIK
-706 ISNSFKTPPSIKS
+706 ISNSFKSPPSIKS
-719 CANHYNYLNFK
+719 SANNYYYLNFK
-730 KYLNSK
+730 KYLNEK
-736 AEINNK
+736 NENNNK

-747 TNKLKSRNIRD
+747 TNKLKSKNIKD
-758 IINSERITKNK
+758 IINSEKITKNK
-769 GNTNLLLKISSNLK
+769 NLLLKISNNLK
-783 LLNKNKKL
+783 LNKNKKL

-802 NEINNRFK
+802 NEINKRFK
-810 QVSKDS
+810 KVSKET
-816 NILMFKTFSNN
+816 NTLMLKTFSNN
-827 MAPRATIEKKLSEK
+827 MAKRTDFFEKKLSEK
-841 EIKVKSYSSNKHK
+841 NLNEKSYSSNKHK
-854 DKINRINNIEDL
+854 DKITTINNIEDW
-866 FDLINEK
+866 FDLINER

-884 SGSLRNAERI
+884 SSSLRNAERI

-904 TLNNDNYINDRGFRR
+904 TLNNDNYINDRRFRR
-919 DKKFNSKDGS
+919 DKKFNSKNAN
-929 IITDYNAIPSLN
+929 INADYNSIPSLN

>member
-1 MELYLNKLFV
+1 MELYLYKLFV

-17 ERKNRK
+17 ERKNQK
-23 HQTIFLPKPNYST
+23 HLAIFVPKPIYSK
-36 INNLQRYLYNKSITK
+36 INNLQTYLYNKTTNK

-61 KEKIYVPKEK
+61 KERINEPKVK
-71 EFIKGMILNNF
+71 EYIKGMILNKF
-82 NVSSLKYT
+82 NISSLKYT

-120 YLPNLYYL
+120 YLPNLFYL

-169 CGILELHLYDESLMT
+169 CGILELYLYDESLLT

-235 GKENKGKQNGNNEN
+235 GRENNDKQKGNNGNKQNK
-249 KENNK
+249 KE
-254 GKEEK
+254 KEE
-259 EVIFNEKKLEDNN
+259 IFNEKYSKDNN
-272 KNKRRIK
+272 KNKRKIK

-289 FINCYIYGF
+289 FINCYVYGF
-298 KPIRTLK
+298 KPIKTLK

-333 DKLITICNNCNT
+333 GKLITICNNCNT

-352 PVKTK
+352 PVKAK
-357 YLKTYKNYL
+357 YLKTYKIYL

-377 DIYQEISVF
+377 DIYQKLSIF

-399 KEYTN
+399 KEYMN
-404 VNPYFDNIEVLQL
+404 VNPYIDSIEMLQL
-417 KDYVKLIDGNPSI
+417 KDYVKLIDSNPSI

-480 YHFLSFYFDNYEN
+480 YHFLSYYFDNYEN
-493 IKEKFNSS
+493 IKEKFNST

-515 EMKKIIL
+515 EMKKLIL

-533 YNNFDIYDQDR
+533 YKNFDIYDQDR

-589 YSCIIKLKEILEKN
+589 YSCLVKLKEILEKN
-603 KSSLNEA
+603 KSSLNEI

-649 KKKNDAK
+649 KKKNDIK
-656 IITNNE
+656 IITNN
-662 DDDYKNIEDIDD
+662 DNDDYKNIEDIDD
-674 INKYLVINSKN
+674 VNKYLIINNKN
-685 DTEYHRYYQTIT
+685 DTEHIQYYETIT
-697 SGQIFKNIK
+697 NGQIFKNIK
-706 ISNSFKTPPSIKS
+706 ISNSFKSPPSIKS
-719 CANHYNYLNFK
+719 CANNYYYLNFK
-730 KYLNSK
+730 KYLNEK
-736 AEINNK
+736 NENNNK

-747 TNKLKSRNIRD
+747 TNKLKSKNIKD
-758 IINSERITKNK
+758 IINSEKITKNK
-769 GNTNLLLKISSNLK
+769 NLLLKISNNLK
-783 LLNKNKKL
+783 LNKNKKL

-802 NEINNRFK
+802 NEINKRFK
-810 QVSKDS
+810 KVSKET
-816 NILMFKTFSNN
+816 NTLMLKTFSNN
-827 MAPRATIEKKLSEK
+827 MAKRTDFFEKKLSEK
-841 EIKVKSYSSNKHK
+841 NLNEKSYSSNKHK
-854 DKINRINNIEDL
+854 DKITTINNIEDW
-866 FDLINEK
+866 FDLINER

-884 SGSLRNAERI
+884 SSSLRNAERI

-904 TLNNDNYINDRGFRR
+904 TLNNDNYINDRRFRR
-919 DKKFNSKDGS
+919 DKKFNSKNAN
-929 IITDYNAIPSLN
+929 INADYNSIPSLN

>member
-1 MELYLNKLFV
+1 MELYLYKLFV

-17 ERKNRK
+17 ERKNQK
-23 HQTIFLPKPNYST
+23 HLAIFVPKPIYSK
-36 INNLQRYLYNKSITK
+36 INNLQTYLYNKTTNK

-61 KEKIYVPKEK
+61 KERINEPKVK
-71 EFIKGMILNNF
+71 EYIKGMILNKF
-82 NVSSLKYT
+82 NISSLKYT

-120 YLPNLYYL
+120 YLPNLFYL

-169 CGILELHLYDESLMT
+169 CGILELYLYDESLLT

-235 GKENKGKQNGNNEN
+235 GRENNDKQKGNNGNKQNK
-249 KENNK
+249 KE
-254 GKEEK
+254 KEE
-259 EVIFNEKKLEDNN
+259 IFNEKYSKDNN
-272 KNKRRIK
+272 KNKRKIK

-298 KPIRTLK
+298 KPIKTLK

-320 GLLKIKNF
+320 GLVKIKNF

-333 DKLITICNNCNT
+333 GKLITICNNCNT

-352 PVKTK
+352 PVKAK
-357 YLKTYKNYL
+357 YLKTYKIYL

-377 DIYQEISVF
+377 DIYQKLSIF

-399 KEYTN
+399 KEYMN
-404 VNPYFDNIEVLQL
+404 VNPYIDSIEMLQL
-417 KDYVKLIDGNPSI
+417 KDYVKLIDSNPSI

-480 YHFLSFYFDNYEN
+480 YHFLSYYFDNYEN
-493 IKEKFNSS
+493 IKEKFNST

-515 EMKKIIL
+515 EMKKLIL

-533 YNNFDIYDQDR
+533 YKNFDIYDQDR

-589 YSCIIKLKEILEKN
+589 YSCIVKLKEILEKN
-603 KSSLNEA
+603 KSSLNEI

-649 KKKNDAK
+649 KKKNDIK
-656 IITNNE
+656 IITNN
-662 DDDYKNIEDIDD
+662 DNDDYKNIEDIDD
-674 INKYLVINSKN
+674 VNKYLIINNKN
-685 DTEYHRYYQTIT
+685 DTEHIQYYETIT
-697 SGQIFKNIK
+697 NGQIFKNIK
-706 ISNSFKTPPSIKS
+706 ISNSFKSPPSIKS
-719 CANHYNYLNFK
+719 CANHYYYLNFK
-730 KYLNSK
+730 KYLNEK
-736 AEINNK
+736 NENNNK

-747 TNKLKSRNIRD
+747 TNKLKSKNIKD
-758 IINSERITKNK
+758 IINSEKITKNK
-769 GNTNLLLKISSNLK
+769 NLLLKISNNLK
-783 LLNKNKKL
+783 LNKNKKL

-802 NEINNRFK
+802 NEINKRFK
-810 QVSKDS
+810 KVSKET
-816 NILMFKTFSNN
+816 NTLMLKTFSNN
-827 MAPRATIEKKLSEK
+827 MAKRTDFFEKKLSEK
-841 EIKVKSYSSNKHK
+841 NLNEKSYSSNKHK
-854 DKINRINNIEDL
+854 DKITTINNIEDW
-866 FDLINEK
+866 FDLINER

-884 SGSLRNAERI
+884 SSSLRNAERI

-904 TLNNDNYINDRGFRR
+904 TLNNDNYINDRRFRR
-919 DKKFNSKDGS
+919 DKKFNSKNAN
-929 IITDYNAIPSLN
+929 INADYNSIPSLN

>member
-1 MELYLNKLFV
+1 MELYLNKLFE

-23 HQTIFLPKPNYST
+23 HQTIFIPKPDYSI
-36 INNLQRYLYNKSITK
+36 INNLQKYLYNNSTTK
-51 SPNLKSRKKP
+51 SPKLKSRKRP
-61 KEKIYVPKEK
+61 KEKKYISKEK
-71 EFIKGMILNNF
+71 EYIKGMILNKF
-82 NVSSLKYT
+82 NISSLKYT
-90 PLNPFMIECFNNLEY
+90 PLNPFLIECFNNLEY

-128 DASNNPLEDIEIL
+128 DASNNPLGDIDIL

-164 INGLC
+164 INGLY

-184 IFKNNN
+184 MFKNNN

-227 MLIDKFIF
+227 MFIDKFLF
-235 GKENKGKQNGNNEN
+235 GRENKGKKKGNIGY
-249 KENNK
+249 KDSSK
-254 GKEEK
+254 LKEEK
-259 EVIFNEKKLEDNN
+259 EESINERKSEDNN
-272 KNKRRIK
+272 KNKKRIR

-298 KPIRTLK
+298 KPIKTLK
-305 EIKESRDIEDKTKNK
+305 EIKESRDIEDKTKSK

-357 YLKTYKNYL
+357 YLKTYKSYL

-377 DIYQEISVF
+377 DIYQKISIF

-404 VNPYFDNIEVLQL
+404 VNPYLDNIEILQL
-417 KDYVKLIDGNPSI
+417 KDYVRLIDGNPNI

-453 LIKHLLVK
+453 LIRHLLVK
-461 YYKYFYLNKLPKFE
+461 YYKYFYLNKIPHFD

-480 YHFLSFYFDNYEN
+480 YHFLSYYFDNYEN

-501 DIKDKKTLDILNIL
+501 DIKDKKTLEILNIL

-533 YNNFDIYDQDR
+533 YKNFDIYDKDR

-563 LLNYLYDFIIYD
+563 LLNFLCDFIIYD

-603 KSSLNEA
+603 KSDLNEV

-649 KKKNDAK
+649 KKKNDTK
-656 IITNNE
+656 LLTNYEN
-662 DDDYKNIEDIDD
+662 DDYKNIEDIDD
-674 INKYLVINSKN
+674 VNKYLIINSKA
-685 DTEYHRYYQTIT
+685 DTEPIRYYQTIT

-706 ISNSFKTPPSIKS
+706 INNSFKTPPSIKY
-719 CANHYNYLNFK
+719 CANNYNYLNFK
-730 KYLNSK
+730 KYLKTKTENN
-736 AEINNK
+736 NNK

-747 TNKLKSRNIRD
+747 SNKIKSRNIQD

-769 GNTNLLLKISSNLK
+769 DNINLLLKISNNLK
-783 LLNKNKKL
+783 LNKNKKL
-791 SNTKLLFKNKY
+791 NNTKLLFKNKY

-810 QVSKDS
+810 QVSKDT
-816 NILMFKTFSNN
+816 NTIMFKTFSNN
-827 MAPRATIEKKLSEK
+827 MATRAALKKKVSEK
-841 EIKVKSYSSNKHK
+841 DLNVNSYSSNKHK
-854 DKINRINNIEDL
+854 DKTVKINNIEDL
-866 FDLINEK
+866 FDLINER

-884 SGSLRNAERI
+884 SSSLRNAERI

-919 DKKFNSKDGS
+919 NKKFSSKDAN
-929 IITDYNAIPSLN
+929 IIADYNAIPSLN

>member
-1 MELYLNKLFV
+1 MELYLYKLFV

-17 ERKNRK
+17 ERKNQK
-23 HQTIFLPKPNYST
+23 HLAIFVPKPIYSK
-36 INNLQRYLYNKSITK
+36 INNLQTYLYNKTTNK

-61 KEKIYVPKEK
+61 KERINEPKVK
-71 EFIKGMILNNF
+71 EYIKGMILNKF
-82 NVSSLKYT
+82 NISSLKYT

-120 YLPNLYYL
+120 YLPNLFYL

-169 CGILELHLYDESLMT
+169 CGILELYLYDESLLT

-235 GKENKGKQNGNNEN
+235 GRENNDKQKGNNGNKQNK
-249 KENNK
+249 KE
-254 GKEEK
+254 KEE
-259 EVIFNEKKLEDNN
+259 IFNEKYSKDNN
-272 KNKRRIK
+272 KNKRKIK

-289 FINCYIYGF
+289 FINCYVYGF
-298 KPIRTLK
+298 KPIKTLK

-320 GLLKIKNF
+320 GLVKIKNF

-333 DKLITICNNCNT
+333 GKLITICNNCNT

-352 PVKTK
+352 PVKAK
-357 YLKTYKNYL
+357 YLKTYKIYL

-377 DIYQEISVF
+377 DIYQKLSIF

-399 KEYTN
+399 KEYMN
-404 VNPYFDNIEVLQL
+404 VNPYIDSIEMLQL
-417 KDYVKLIDGNPSI
+417 KDYVKLIDSNPSI

-480 YHFLSFYFDNYEN
+480 YHFLSYYFDNYEN
-493 IKEKFNSS
+493 IKEKFNST
-501 DIKDKKTLDILNIL
+501 DIKDKKTLDILSIL
-515 EMKKIIL
+515 EMKKLIL

-533 YNNFDIYDQDR
+533 YKNFDIYDQDR

-558 EEVLI
+558 EEVLV

-589 YSCIIKLKEILEKN
+589 YSCIVKLKEILEKN
-603 KSSLNEA
+603 KSSLNEI

-637 EIKNSKFDFKFN
+637 EIKNSKFNFKFN
-649 KKKNDAK
+649 KKKNDIK

-662 DDDYKNIEDIDD
+662 NDDYKNIEDIDD
-674 INKYLVINSKN
+674 VNKYLIINNKN
-685 DTEYHRYYQTIT
+685 DTEHIQYYETIT
-697 SGQIFKNIK
+697 NGQIFKNIK
-706 ISNSFKTPPSIKS
+706 ISDSFKSPPSIKS
-719 CANHYNYLNFK
+719 CANHYYYLNFK
-730 KYLNSK
+730 KYLNEK
-736 AEINNK
+736 NENNNK

-747 TNKLKSRNIRD
+747 TNKLKSKNIKD
-758 IINSERITKNK
+758 IINSEKITKNK
-769 GNTNLLLKISSNLK
+769 NLLLKISNNLK
-783 LLNKNKKL
+783 LNKNKKL

-802 NEINNRFK
+802 NEINKRFK
-810 QVSKDS
+810 KVSKET
-816 NILMFKTFSNN
+816 NTLMLKTFSNN
-827 MAPRATIEKKLSEK
+827 MAKRTDFFEKKLSEK
-841 EIKVKSYSSNKHK
+841 NLNEKSYSSNKHK
-854 DKINRINNIEDL
+854 DKITTINNIEDW
-866 FDLINEK
+866 FDLINER

-884 SGSLRNAERI
+884 SSSLRNAERI

-904 TLNNDNYINDRGFRR
+904 TLNNDNYINDRRFRR
-919 DKKFNSKDGS
+919 DKKFNSKNAN
-929 IITDYNAIPSLN
+929 INADYNSIPSLN

>member
-1 MELYLNKLFV
+1 MELYLYKLFV

-17 ERKNRK
+17 ERKNQK
-23 HQTIFLPKPNYST
+23 HLAIFVPKPIYSK
-36 INNLQRYLYNKSITK
+36 INNLQTYLYNKTTNK

-61 KEKIYVPKEK
+61 KERINEPKVK
-71 EFIKGMILNNF
+71 EYIKGMILNKF
-82 NVSSLKYT
+82 NISSLKYT

-120 YLPNLYYL
+120 YLPNLFYL

-169 CGILELHLYDESLMT
+169 CGILELYLYDESLLT

-235 GKENKGKQNGNNEN
+235 GRENNDKQKGNNGNKQNN
-249 KENNK
+249 KE
-254 GKEEK
+254 KEE
-259 EVIFNEKKLEDNN
+259 IFNEKYSKDNN
-272 KNKRRIK
+272 KNKRKIK

-298 KPIRTLK
+298 KPIKTLK

-333 DKLITICNNCNT
+333 GKLITICNNCNT

-352 PVKTK
+352 PVKAK
-357 YLKTYKNYL
+357 YLKTYKIYL

-377 DIYQEISVF
+377 DIYQKLSVF

-399 KEYTN
+399 KEYMN
-404 VNPYFDNIEVLQL
+404 VNPYIDNIEMLQL
-417 KDYVKLIDGNPSI
+417 KDYVKLIDSNPSI

-480 YHFLSFYFDNYEN
+480 YHFLSYYFDNYEN
-493 IKEKFNSS
+493 IKEKFNST
-501 DIKDKKTLDILNIL
+501 DIKDKKTLDILSIL
-515 EMKKIIL
+515 EMKKLIL

-533 YNNFDIYDQDR
+533 YKNFDIYDQDR

-589 YSCIIKLKEILEKN
+589 YSCIVKLKEILEKN
-603 KSSLNEA
+603 KSSLNEI

-649 KKKNDAK
+649 KKKNDIK
-656 IITNNE
+656 IITNN
-662 DDDYKNIEDIDD
+662 DNDDYKNIEDIDD
-674 INKYLVINSKN
+674 VNKYLIINNKN
-685 DTEYHRYYQTIT
+685 DTEHIQYYETIT
-697 SGQIFKNIK
+697 NGQIFKNIK
-706 ISNSFKTPPSIKS
+706 ISNSFKSPPSIKS
-719 CANHYNYLNFK
+719 CANNYYYLNFK
-730 KYLNSK
+730 KYLNEK
-736 AEINNK
+736 NENNNK

-747 TNKLKSRNIRD
+747 TNKLKSKNIKD
-758 IINSERITKNK
+758 IINSEKITKNK
-769 GNTNLLLKISSNLK
+769 NLLLKISNNLK
-783 LLNKNKKL
+783 LNKNKKL

-802 NEINNRFK
+802 NEINKRFK
-810 QVSKDS
+810 KVSKET
-816 NILMFKTFSNN
+816 NTLMLKTFSNN
-827 MAPRATIEKKLSEK
+827 MAKRTDFFEKKLSEK
-841 EIKVKSYSSNKHK
+841 NLNEKSYSSNKHK
-854 DKINRINNIEDL
+854 DKITTINNIEDW
-866 FDLINEK
+866 FDLINER

-884 SGSLRNAERI
+884 SSSLRNAERI

-904 TLNNDNYINDRGFRR
+904 TLNNDNYINDRRFRR
-919 DKKFNSKDGS
+919 DKKFNSKNAN
-929 IITDYNAIPSLN
+929 INPDYNSIPSLN

>member
-1 MELYLNKLFV
+1 MELYLYKLFV

-17 ERKNRK
+17 ERKNQK
-23 HQTIFLPKPNYST
+23 HLAIFVPKPIYSK
-36 INNLQRYLYNKSITK
+36 INNLQTYLYNKTTNK

-61 KEKIYVPKEK
+61 KERINEPKVK
-71 EFIKGMILNNF
+71 EYIKGMILNKF
-82 NVSSLKYT
+82 NISSLKYT

-120 YLPNLYYL
+120 YLPNLFYL

-169 CGILELHLYDESLMT
+169 CGILELYLYDESLLT

-235 GKENKGKQNGNNEN
+235 GRENNDKQKGNNGNKQNK
-249 KENNK
+249 KE
-254 GKEEK
+254 KEE
-259 EVIFNEKKLEDNN
+259 IFNEKYSKDNN
-272 KNKRRIK
+272 KNKRKIK

-289 FINCYIYGF
+289 FINCYVYGF
-298 KPIRTLK
+298 KPIKTLK

-333 DKLITICNNCNT
+333 GKLITICNNCNT

-352 PVKTK
+352 PVKAK
-357 YLKTYKNYL
+357 YLKTYKIYL

-377 DIYQEISVF
+377 DIYQKLSIF

-399 KEYTN
+399 KEYMN
-404 VNPYFDNIEVLQL
+404 VNPYIDSIEMLQL
-417 KDYVKLIDGNPSI
+417 KDYVKLIDSNPSI

-480 YHFLSFYFDNYEN
+480 YHFLSYYFDNYEN
-493 IKEKFNSS
+493 IKEKFNST
-501 DIKDKKTLDILNIL
+501 DIKDKKTLDILSIL
-515 EMKKIIL
+515 EMKKLIL

-533 YNNFDIYDQDR
+533 YKNFDIYDQDR

-575 NIEKLLINEGYPNE
+575 NIEKLLINEGYPDE
-589 YSCIIKLKEILEKN
+589 YSCIVKLKEILEKN
-603 KSSLNEA
+603 KSSLNEI

-649 KKKNDAK
+649 KKKNDIK
-656 IITNNE
+656 IITNN
-662 DDDYKNIEDIDD
+662 DNDDYKNIEDIDD
-674 INKYLVINSKN
+674 VNKYLIINNKN
-685 DTEYHRYYQTIT
+685 DTEHIQYYETIT
-697 SGQIFKNIK
+697 NGQIFKNIK
-706 ISNSFKTPPSIKS
+706 ISNSFKSPPSIKS
-719 CANHYNYLNFK
+719 CANNYYYLNFK
-730 KYLNSK
+730 KYLNEK
-736 AEINNK
+736 NENNNK

-747 TNKLKSRNIRD
+747 TNKLKSKNIKD
-758 IINSERITKNK
+758 IINSEKITKNK
-769 GNTNLLLKISSNLK
+769 NLLLKISNNLK
-783 LLNKNKKL
+783 LNKNKKL

-802 NEINNRFK
+802 NEINKRFK
-810 QVSKDS
+810 KVSKET
-816 NILMFKTFSNN
+816 NTLMLKTFSNN
-827 MAPRATIEKKLSEK
+827 MAKRTDFFEKKLSEK
-841 EIKVKSYSSNKHK
+841 NLNEKSYSSNKHK
-854 DKINRINNIEDL
+854 DKITTINNIEDW
-866 FDLINEK
+866 FDLINER

-884 SGSLRNAERI
+884 SSSLRNAERI

-904 TLNNDNYINDRGFRR
+904 TLNNDNYINDRRFRR
-919 DKKFNSKDGS
+919 DKKFNSKNAN
-929 IITDYNAIPSLN
+929 INPDYNSIPSLN

>member
-1 MELYLNKLFV
+1 MELYLYKLFV

-17 ERKNRK
+17 ERKNQK
-23 HQTIFLPKPNYST
+23 HLAIFVPKPIYSK
-36 INNLQRYLYNKSITK
+36 INNLQTYLYNKTTNK

-61 KEKIYVPKEK
+61 KERINEPKVK
-71 EFIKGMILNNF
+71 EYIKGMILNKF
-82 NVSSLKYT
+82 NISSLKYT

-120 YLPNLYYL
+120 YLPNLFYL

-169 CGILELHLYDESLMT
+169 CGILELYLYDESLLT

-235 GKENKGKQNGNNEN
+235 GRENNDKQKGNNGNKQNN
-249 KENNK
+249 KQ
-254 GKEEK
+254 KEE
-259 EVIFNEKKLEDNN
+259 IFNEKYSKDNN
-272 KNKRRIK
+272 KNKRKIK

-298 KPIRTLK
+298 KPIKTLK

-333 DKLITICNNCNT
+333 GKLITICNNCNT

-352 PVKTK
+352 PVKAK
-357 YLKTYKNYL
+357 YLKTYKIYL

-377 DIYQEISVF
+377 DIYQKLSIF

-399 KEYTN
+399 KEYMN
-404 VNPYFDNIEVLQL
+404 VNPYIDSIEMLQL
-417 KDYVKLIDGNPSI
+417 KDYVKLIDSNPSI

-480 YHFLSFYFDNYEN
+480 YHFLSYYFDNYEN
-493 IKEKFNSS
+493 IKEKFNST
-501 DIKDKKTLDILNIL
+501 DIKDKKTLDILSIL
-515 EMKKIIL
+515 EMKKLIL

-533 YNNFDIYDQDR
+533 YKNFDIYDQDR

-589 YSCIIKLKEILEKN
+589 YSCIVKLKEILEKN
-603 KSSLNEA
+603 KSSLNEI

-649 KKKNDAK
+649 KKKNDIK
-656 IITNNE
+656 IITNN
-662 DDDYKNIEDIDD
+662 DNDDYKNIEDIDD
-674 INKYLVINSKN
+674 VNKYLIINNKN
-685 DTEYHRYYQTIT
+685 DTEHIQYYETIT
-697 SGQIFKNIK
+697 NGQIFKNIK
-706 ISNSFKTPPSIKS
+706 ISNSFKSPPSIKS
-719 CANHYNYLNFK
+719 CAKHYYYLNFK
-730 KYLNSK
+730 KYLNEK
-736 AEINNK
+736 NENNNK

-747 TNKLKSRNIRD
+747 TNKLKSKNIKD
-758 IINSERITKNK
+758 IINSEKITKNK
-769 GNTNLLLKISSNLK
+769 NLLLKISNNLK
-783 LLNKNKKL
+783 LNKNKKL

-802 NEINNRFK
+802 NEINKRFK
-810 QVSKDS
+810 KVSKET
-816 NILMFKTFSNN
+816 NTLMLKTFSNN
-827 MAPRATIEKKLSEK
+827 MAKRTDFFEKKLSEK
-841 EIKVKSYSSNKHK
+841 NLNEKSYSSNKHK
-854 DKINRINNIEDL
+854 DKITTINNIEDW
-866 FDLINEK
+866 FDLINER

-884 SGSLRNAERI
+884 SSSLRNAERI

-904 TLNNDNYINDRGFRR
+904 TLNNDNYINDRRFRR
-919 DKKFNSKDGS
+919 DKKFNSKNAN
-929 IITDYNAIPSLN
+929 INPDYNSIPSLN

>member
-1 MELYLNKLFV
+1 MELYLYKLFV

-17 ERKNRK
+17 ERKNQK
-23 HQTIFLPKPNYST
+23 HLAIFVPKPIYSK
-36 INNLQRYLYNKSITK
+36 INNLQTYLYNKTTNK

-61 KEKIYVPKEK
+61 KERINEPKVK
-71 EFIKGMILNNF
+71 EYIKGMILNKF
-82 NVSSLKYT
+82 NISSLKYT

-120 YLPNLYYL
+120 YLPNLFYL

-169 CGILELHLYDESLMT
+169 CGILELYLYDESLLT

-235 GKENKGKQNGNNEN
+235 GRENNDKQKGNNGNKQNK
-249 KENNK
+249 KE
-254 GKEEK
+254 KEE
-259 EVIFNEKKLEDNN
+259 IFNEKYSKDNN
-272 KNKRRIK
+272 KNKRKIK

-298 KPIRTLK
+298 KPIKTLK

-320 GLLKIKNF
+320 GLVKIKNF

-333 DKLITICNNCNT
+333 GKLITICNNCNT

-352 PVKTK
+352 PVKAK
-357 YLKTYKNYL
+357 YLKTYKIYL

-377 DIYQEISVF
+377 DIYQKLSIF

-399 KEYTN
+399 KEYMN
-404 VNPYFDNIEVLQL
+404 VNPYIDSIEMLQL
-417 KDYVKLIDGNPSI
+417 KDYVKLIDSNPSI

-480 YHFLSFYFDNYEN
+480 YHFLSYYFDNYEN
-493 IKEKFNSS
+493 IKEKFNST

-515 EMKKIIL
+515 EMKKLIL

-533 YNNFDIYDQDR
+533 YKNFDIYDQDR

-589 YSCIIKLKEILEKN
+589 YSCIVKLKEILEKN
-603 KSSLNEA
+603 KSSLNEI

-637 EIKNSKFDFKFN
+637 EIKNSKFNFKFN
-649 KKKNDAK
+649 KKKNDIK

-662 DDDYKNIEDIDD
+662 NDDYKNIEDIDD
-674 INKYLVINSKN
+674 VNKYLIINNKN
-685 DTEYHRYYQTIT
+685 DTEHIQYYETIT
-697 SGQIFKNIK
+697 NGQIFKNIK
-706 ISNSFKTPPSIKS
+706 ISDSFKSPPSIKS
-719 CANHYNYLNFK
+719 CANHYYYLNFK
-730 KYLNSK
+730 KYLNEK
-736 AEINNK
+736 NENNNK

-747 TNKLKSRNIRD
+747 TNKLKSKNIKD
-758 IINSERITKNK
+758 IINSEKITKNK
-769 GNTNLLLKISSNLK
+769 NLLLKISNNLK
-783 LLNKNKKL
+783 LNKNKKL

-802 NEINNRFK
+802 NEINKRFK
-810 QVSKDS
+810 KVSKET
-816 NILMFKTFSNN
+816 NTLMLKTFSNN
-827 MAPRATIEKKLSEK
+827 MAKRTDFFEKKLSEK
-841 EIKVKSYSSNKHK
+841 NLNEKSYSSNKHK
-854 DKINRINNIEDL
+854 DKITTINNIEDW
-866 FDLINEK
+866 FDLINER

-884 SGSLRNAERI
+884 SSSLRNAERI

-904 TLNNDNYINDRGFRR
+904 TLNNDNYINDRRFRR
-919 DKKFNSKDGS
+919 DKKFNSKNAN
-929 IITDYNAIPSLN
+929 INADYNSIPSLN

>member
-1 MELYLNKLFV
+1 MELYLYKLFV

-17 ERKNRK
+17 ERKNQK
-23 HQTIFLPKPNYST
+23 HLAIFVPKPIYSK
-36 INNLQRYLYNKSITK
+36 INNLQTYLYNKTTNK

-61 KEKIYVPKEK
+61 KERINEPKVK
-71 EFIKGMILNNF
+71 EYIKGMILNKF
-82 NVSSLKYT
+82 NISSLKYT
-90 PLNPFMIECFNNLEY
+90 PLNPFMIECFNNLE
-105 LSLKYNLIRNLHFIK
+105 
-120 YLPNLYYL
+120 YYL

-169 CGILELHLYDESLMT
+169 CGILELYLYDESLLT

-235 GKENKGKQNGNNEN
+235 GRENNDKQKGNNGNKQNN
-249 KENNK
+249 KQ
-254 GKEEK
+254 KEE
-259 EVIFNEKKLEDNN
+259 IFNEKYSKDNN
-272 KNKRRIK
+272 KNKRKIK

-298 KPIRTLK
+298 KPIKTLK

-333 DKLITICNNCNT
+333 GKLITICNNCNT

-352 PVKTK
+352 PVKAK
-357 YLKTYKNYL
+357 YLKTYKIYL

-377 DIYQEISVF
+377 DIYQKLSIF

-399 KEYTN
+399 KEYMN
-404 VNPYFDNIEVLQL
+404 VNPYIDNIEMLQ
-417 KDYVKLIDGNPSI
+417 
-430 ALIVLIVL
+430 

-480 YHFLSFYFDNYEN
+480 YHFLSYYFDNYEN
-493 IKEKFNSS
+493 IKEKFNST

-515 EMKKIIL
+515 EMKKLIL

-533 YNNFDIYDQDR
+533 YKNFDIYDQDR

-589 YSCIIKLKEILEKN
+589 YSCIVKLKEILEKN
-603 KSSLNEA
+603 KSSLNEI

-637 EIKNSKFDFKFN
+637 EIKNSKFHFKFN
-649 KKKNDAK
+649 KKK
-656 IITNNE
+656 
-662 DDDYKNIEDIDD
+662 
-674 INKYLVINSKN
+674 
-685 DTEYHRYYQTIT
+685 
-697 SGQIFKNIK
+697 
-706 ISNSFKTPPSIKS
+706 
-719 CANHYNYLNFK
+719 
-730 KYLNSK
+730 
-736 AEINNK
+736 
-742 DISNL
+742 
-747 TNKLKSRNIRD
+747 KLK
-758 IINSERITKNK
+758 
-769 GNTNLLLKISSNLK
+769 
-783 LLNKNKKL
+783 
-791 SNTKLLFKNKY
+791 
-802 NEINNRFK
+802 
-810 QVSKDS
+810 
-816 NILMFKTFSNN
+816 ILM
-827 MAPRATIEKKLSEK
+827 M
-841 EIKVKSYSSNKHK
+841 
-854 DKINRINNIEDL
+854 
-866 FDLINEK
+866 
-873 NKKIYIRNIAK
+873 
-884 SGSLRNAERI
+884 
-894 YSKKRKDFFF
+894 
-904 TLNNDNYINDRGFRR
+904 
-919 DKKFNSKDGS
+919 
-929 IITDYNAIPSLN
+929 
-941 IKKYNQKEMSRIILN
+941 
-956 YKIKKNKVYSK
+956 
-967 TIDKNV
+967 